1 MNFLGKM
8 SKKAYHRF
16 PFLMVCE
23 TSLQRYILQEVRLIS
38 RREQW
43 LGPQGPESDLILN
56 PTTFC

>member
-1 MNFLGKM
+1 
-8 SKKAYHRF
+8 
-16 PFLMVCE
+16 MVCE